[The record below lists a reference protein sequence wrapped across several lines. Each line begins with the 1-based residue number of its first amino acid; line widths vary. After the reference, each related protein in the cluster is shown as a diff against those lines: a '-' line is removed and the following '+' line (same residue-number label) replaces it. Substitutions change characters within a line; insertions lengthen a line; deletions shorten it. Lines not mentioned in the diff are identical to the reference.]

1 MHLQYIA
8 LTLVVVAFTLSERK
22 FRLLYIA
29 VALTIAE
36 SKFSHITSKIR
47 QQVMYIAV

>member
-1 MHLQYIA
+1 MYIAVA
-8 LTLVVVAFTLSERK
+8 LTLPERK

-29 VALTIAE
+29 VTLTLPE
-36 SKFSHITSKIR
+36 SKLSHITLEFR